1 MFSSSDKMI
10 IKTDKIVL
18 NMNILPDKYYLLRLL
33 FFFLSK
39 AGLFN
44 VKSLMLVIV
53 PHNNDV

>member
-1 MFSSSDKMI
+1 
-10 IKTDKIVL
+10 
-18 NMNILPDKYYLLRLL
+18 MNILPDKYYLLRLL

>member
-33 FFFLSK
+33 FLSK

-53 PHNNDV
+53 PHKNDV